1 MTIKE
6 FFESKDK
13 LAIHCNTKEK
23 AKKLLKAFDRA
34 GHCWVTGGCYIED
47 TAWEIYEEETCY
59 NNTGC
64 YGSTNYFKECHY
76 TIFEFEEIELE
87 DASLESRM
95 EEVDDLISRQAAI
108 EYLQRII
115 DATNTDGRYNLG
127 FIDGLEFCI
136 NHLSTE
142 PSAQS
147 KRKKGKW
154 EWDAEE
160 GYWCSKCKEYAYGCT
175 EEIME
180 GSYKFCPFCGSENEE
195 NQWTEGK
202 E

>member
-95 EEVDDLISRQAAI
+95 EEVDDLISRQVVLKELNEYILNPRDVTAEHPDDIRYYNSGLYTAI
-108 EYLQRII
+108 E
-115 DATNTDGRYNLG
+115 AVTN
-127 FIDGLEFCI
+127 IPPV
-136 NHLSTE
+136 HTE
-142 PSAQS
+142 Q
-147 KRKKGKW
+147 KIGKW
-154 EWDAEE
+154 EMDKE
-160 GYWCSKCKEYAYGCT
+160 GNWYCSECGLHYDSWASGLKY
-175 EEIME
+175 
-180 GSYKFCPFCGSENEE
+180 CPNCG
-195 NQWTEGK
+195 TK
-202 E
+202 M